1 MNIAVITPSLPARSK
16 MLGEAIESVK
26 SQSLQPKCHLIAM
39 GLGRS
44 IARNVMADGAFFRLG
59 CNWLAFLDDD
69 DLLLPNHLE
78 LLASAVNVDTDLVY
92 SRCQVQVEA
101 GVSHPDVS
109 DWARGWSASDIN
121 VANWIPVTVLMRAST
136 FFDLGGFNS
145 TTEPR
150 EDWDLWQRLA
160 DIDGAVESVD
170 EVTWTYRFHNNGQDR
185 YR

>member
-1 MNIAVITPSLPARSK
+1 MNIAVVTPSLPARSK

-26 SQSLQPKCHLIAM
+26 SQTLQPKCHLVAM

-44 IARNVMADGAFFRLG
+44 IARNAMVDAAYFRLG
-59 CNWLAFLDDD
+59 CTWLAFLDDD

-78 LLASAVNVDTDLVY
+78 LLASAADSQTDLVY
-92 SRCQVQVEA
+92 SRCEVQAEA
-101 GVSHPDVS
+101 GVGHPDIS
-109 DWARGWSASDIN
+109 SWRRPWSPSDIM

-136 FFDLGGFNS
+136 FLDLGGFEP

-160 DIDGAVESVD
+160 KIDGAVNCVD
-170 EVTWTYRFHNNGQDR
+170 EVTWIYRFHGNGQDR